1 MNPIPNLYMFIFF
14 RARSAFKLLE
24 IDEKLKILKP
34 GLTIVECGASP
45 GAWSQ
50 VIVQKINSDG
60 KGI

>member
-1 MNPIPNLYMFIFF
+1 MFIFF